1 MFSIWSTLPIRT
13 TISLWELFVYSSL
26 KLNGWWVTVLLLE
39 TLKYLSFVL
48 CINIFLWLS
57 FNVKWIR
64 LIQVFQVLYLDLA
77 IVIII
82 IWMLR
87 NWRLCHYILLL
98 PPIISRVCTFQIHN
112 HFLLLLHIKCLCIKF
127 FSLILDYLFHFSI
140 LFFKLKFNLLIFS
153 NLLLTS
159 VQFLF

>member
-1 MFSIWSTLPIRT
+1 MFGIWSTLLIRA
-13 TISLWELFVYSSL
+13 TISLWELFIYCSL
-26 KLNGWWVTVLLLE
+26 QLDGWWVTVLLLE
-39 TLKYLSFVL
+39 TLKYLGFVL
-48 CINIFLWLS
+48 RINILLWLS

-82 IWMLR
+82 WMLLH
-87 NWRLCHYILLL
+87 WCHYILLL
-98 PPIISRVCTFQIHN
+98 PPIISRISTFQIHN
-112 HFLLLLHIKCLCIKF
+112 HFLLLLHFKCLRIKF

-140 LFFKLKFNLLIFS
+140 LFFKFKFNFLIFG
-153 NLLLTS
+153 NLLLTR